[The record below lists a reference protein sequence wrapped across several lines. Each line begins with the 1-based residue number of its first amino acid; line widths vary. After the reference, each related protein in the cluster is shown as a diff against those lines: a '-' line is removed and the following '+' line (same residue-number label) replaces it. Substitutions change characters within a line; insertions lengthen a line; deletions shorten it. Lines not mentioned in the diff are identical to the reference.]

1 MVAGGSAAALARD
14 AERAANAISQVL
26 VALNRDAR
34 KFGIAAR
41 SEQQLDA
48 ALRSIESSGYT
59 ILADRKWPGG
69 TRSQVD
75 FVVVGPAGVFI
86 VDAKDWR
93 GVTIQHQRVYQ
104 GQDDV
109 TDRFDN
115 LKRLADECQR
125 DLSDIGLPPGEIH
138 ALAVFTN
145 RNDLRATI
153 NGVEI
158 LSLPD
163 AARFITRRHDRLDAA
178 HVSIVLGAVER
189 HFPPYAMSEL
199 ALGPDSP
206 PVSESDTESDDAALF
221 SPDEV
226 NDIVVHGMLREP
238 IESWM
243 SFLHPEQAR
252 LIRKSFS
259 GPSRIRGAAGTG
271 KTVVGLHRAAHL
283 ARTLPGK
290 VLVTTYV
297 KTLPAVLSSLMR
309 RMAPEIADRVEFMS
323 VHAFA
328 QLTLRRAGIRSLLDP
343 DSAEQAW
350 SHAWRS
356 AGSNSTLGRVDPN
369 PGYWKDEVRNVI
381 KGRALVSLE
390 EYQTC
395 SRAGRTRRLT
405 AERRAEVWNLFE
417 AYGAELERRGAWDY
431 EDVINN
437 AAALVPGV
445 HAATYSAVIVDE
457 AQDLSCSMVRLLYS
471 LVGNAPDAFN
481 LIGDGQQS
489 IYPGGYTL
497 SELGIS
503 IAGRGVVLSRNYRNT
518 AEIASFASTI
528 VAGGTFIDIEGGRES
543 SDVAEFTRHG
553 RRPQVIQFPSPVEH
567 DARLIDH
574 VRELLADD
582 ATSAGDIGVL
592 ALYRRQVDSLIR
604 SLNKAGIP
612 TVNLE
617 DYAGAHTDAVRVGT
631 VKRAKGLEFKQV
643 LVAQAPKL
651 LLTSATAGDADPSSD
666 ADDKDDLVRREL
678 YVAMTRAR
686 DGLWVGVA

>member
-1 MVAGGSAAALARD
+1 MARD

-34 KFGIAAR
+34 NFGIAAR
-41 SEQQLDA
+41 SENQLHE
-48 ALRSIESSGYT
+48 ALLPVESSGYK
-59 ILADRKWPGG
+59 ILTDRKWPGG

-86 VDAKDWR
+86 VDAKDW
-93 GVTIQHQRVYQ
+93 GKVSIQNQRVYQ
-104 GQDDV
+104 DQDDV

-115 LKRLADECQR
+115 LRRLVEECRR
-125 DLSDIGLPPGEIH
+125 DLTDIGLVPDEIH

-145 RNDLRATI
+145 RNDLRARV

-158 LSLPD
+158 MSLSA
-163 AARFITRRHDRLDAA
+163 AARYITKRHNRLDGA
-178 HVSIVLGAVER
+178 HVALVVDAIEV
-189 HFPPYAMSEL
+189 HFPPYDV
-199 ALGPDSP
+199 PDASVTQTAP
-206 PVSESDTESDDAALF
+206 EPASGAADADDVALF

-226 NDIVVHGMLREP
+226 NDIVVQGMLREP

-283 ARTLPGK
+283 ARTLRGK

-297 KTLPAVLSSLMR
+297 KTLPAVLSSLMA

-328 QLTLRRAGIRSLLDP
+328 HQTLVRAGVRSLLDREEA
-343 DSAEQAW
+343 DQAW
-350 SHAWRS
+350 SHAWRV
-356 AGSNSTLGRVDPN
+356 AGKASSLHRVDSN
-369 PGYWKDEVRNVI
+369 PTYWRDEVRSVI

-390 EYQTC
+390 EYQAC

-405 AERRAEVWNLFE
+405 ADQRAEVWHLFT
-417 AYGAELERRGAWDY
+417 AYQGELTRRDVWDF
-431 EDVINN
+431 EDVVNN
-437 AAALVPGV
+437 ASALVAGV
-445 HAATYSAVIVDE
+445 HGSSYSAVIVDE
-457 AQDLSCSMVRLLYS
+457 AQDLSCSMVRLLHA
-471 LVGNAPDAFN
+471 LVGDAPDAFN

-518 AEIASFASTI
+518 AEIASYASTI
-528 VAGGTFIDIEGGRES
+528 VAGAFFTDIEGQRES
-543 SDVAEFTRHG
+543 RDDAEFTRHG
-553 RRPQVIQFPSPVEH
+553 RRPQVIQFPSAGEH
-567 DARLIDH
+567 DARLIEH
-574 VRELLADD
+574 VRHLLADGQ
-582 ATSAGDIGVL
+582 TTQGDIGVL
-592 ALYRRQVDSLIR
+592 ALYRRQVDSLIAGLR
-604 SLNKAGIP
+604 RAGIA
-612 TVNLE
+612 TVNLD
-617 DYAGAHTDAVRVGT
+617 DYAGAHSDAVRVGT

-651 LLTSATAGDADPSSD
+651 LLTSASPA
-666 ADDKDDLVRREL
+666 ADDVNDLIRREL